1 MVTQEDLQYLPY
13 NDQNLGRIFTRNCKE
28 NIKLFIKEFRE
39 SEFGSRLAADGLA
52 TAEHLDQIL
61 AETQSRSV
69 ATISTCGVHPNRKE
83 HVDEWRPGTRAA
95 AGRRSSSRATADS
108 IPESLARVQDLHG
121 FAQRS
126 GMQESRAR
134 RRELPI
140 VSQQEL
146 AARDGWNRCWRR
158 G

>member
-69 ATISTCGVHPNRKE
+69 ATISTC
-83 HVDEWRPGTRAA
+83 
-95 AGRRSSSRATADS
+95 RSSPEPQRAC
-108 IPESLARVQDLHG
+108 G
-121 FAQRS
+121 
-126 GMQESRAR
+126 
-134 RRELPI
+134 
-140 VSQQEL
+140 
-146 AARDGWNRCWRR
+146 
-158 G
+158 